1 MSTTLPPLPTE
12 PSSFLSYIGQN
23 EDKPLRELV
32 KPYLE
37 YESNLRRI
45 FAQEPT
51 NEAIADNLVGL
62 VPLYDGH
69 DDNIKIQSRN
79 LEAES
84 EEVQGCYIMA
94 LEKERK
100 ESGVRAVVDQ
110 ETFLRNFD
118 AFTEGTLKDLN
129 WSHIVAAGSSVMT
142 PLLPVPEKA
151 AETDASLR
159 NYYHKTFAPTS
170 DIDLFI
176 YGTKD
181 ESVAIKRIEAV
192 EKTILKNL
200 GNAGKKSD
208 KKKPVLSIRTKNTIT
223 IVSEYPHRHI
233 QIVLRLYNSISE
245 ILTGFDVSC
254 ACAAYNGQQV
264 YANPR
269 AIVSWMLQCNDIDL
283 SRRSPSYEFRLAK
296 YRKRGFEIY
305 YPDLNRKLVDPTIY
319 ERTLRG
325 LKGLAK
331 LLVMERLPSESE
343 REEYLSM
350 RRRERNRPDRR
361 KPKREKKILR
371 GDIKGKEPEVPDWEI
386 STVDDESMYET
397 ISIPYGPRFNAERI
411 KKLLFQADMFL
422 NSEWNTRIQK
432 RRGGYLHRHPAF
444 FGTVKYIVKDCCGY
458 CPDPDPDNE
467 EEKAMRVKDDKYYIR
482 GPISFIKDDPGRQ
495 EIGSFNPIT
504 EEDWTEMA
512 YLSVNEVLCRAIV
525 ASDAE
530 AVKAWIA
537 EGNDVNKRDY
547 TGRTPLHLATLSSSP
562 EVVQVLLDAGA
573 RITARIFDGRT
584 VLHIAAARG
593 NVEIAKLL
601 LMKSEQNEK
610 EKEERE
616 ERAQKKAATATDAAE
631 MTDAAD
637 ATAGPP
643 GTTADAD
650 VEMKDAESGE
660 EGEEAKSGDGDGDG
674 DDDISIISSGE
685 GSVSARTGVSSY
697 VDVRMRNASEDPE
710 LGVPEEEEVVED
722 DILDVNITDW
732 DYQLSA
738 LHYAIIHNHPDVVN
752 LLVSDFGADILKPV
766 VISYTSQGVPS
777 SVILSTALVFRIPD
791 VKARAPMLR
800 TLLKLG
806 ASSAQTDMEGIT
818 ALMRVVQ
825 YNDLECL
832 KVMFEEDSAS
842 ALSALGWV
850 NVEWMEK
857 ATNALAEAIANGNE
871 EMAMFLLEKGA
882 KAEIT
887 GEDFVKVSKGTDYQR
902 DRFIYNTVQP
912 AELALEME
920 MPAIFAKCI
929 ELGIDGSSYASR
941 SRLVDTLELGYVSEY
956 QRRYKTYLDL
966 INDKVRIMEK
976 ELKDIKFPQSPKKV
990 EKKEPKLK
998 KLVSIPETYEEGTYE
1013 HWMAAKLVKIENKV
1027 RKAHNKIEI
1036 GEEPKPW
1043 VDNTDPEKKKIKI
1056 ERMEA
1061 MIQRYKELA
1070 DLVTSKEGKMFKEL
1084 HPQLW
1089 EKVFGKK
1096 TDPYPVTHQ
1105 KIPEEEKK
1113 EEEEEDKYEI
1123 KFEFEVERWKKTDA
1137 KTTEAYQQLFKAV
1150 WDGNE
1155 EVVRKYTTTNWEED
1169 MPPLLVGVK
1178 NQLDY
1183 TLLSIAVYQKHPKE
1197 FIDVL
1202 LTIAQSQYLRDQ
1214 KTGSKEPTE
1223 KIYRLDGDYEFYME
1237 AIDYTEV
1244 KLTGTIGE
1252 DNEKVEERI
1261 RAQYSAVDLL
1271 KASVPQVM
1279 GNTKKNAGNDN
1290 LLTQAIVAGNTDM
1303 TMYFTSRIEAFD
1315 GPAVSPG
1322 THEPY
1327 LGSTNL
1333 VNMIIREQQIEI
1345 LQDFIDKYGVGSV
1358 FDGKND
1364 FKYEDSDDE
1373 EEEEENDDEAEK
1385 MEEDKPKEEKK
1396 PYKRPKAYLGL
1407 SINGKKQKEW
1417 TNLMNPNYTGPP
1429 RLIFQNP
1436 PLSLFAA
1443 YHGSI
1448 KLYEWLES
1456 DSPIEAMRRWQSK
1469 IEKSEGAKKSYF
1481 LKVLQAADNDTLQT
1495 WFGVDHPLLIH
1506 AVLKNQI
1513 VRNDENRSE
1522 EDKFKWYAENLKY
1535 FTEKNPEHL
1544 EYRKNAKGFTPLI
1557 LAASTLNK
1565 YAMKALLDLGAD
1577 AYAKVPDG
1585 NWNIIH
1591 MMVKSFMRSYSYYS
1605 YSTGSNIPGP
1615 KWKDLRDCLNLLP
1628 EDAKK
1633 WAFVQ
1638 RGSENHIL
1646 YTPLAYTLQSIQI
1659 PIKQVVVKLLLEQ
1672 SHGADTRIRTSL
1684 GDLPVHAM
1692 AKHPTIEALQCI
1704 IDASPLE
1711 VPMAENTNGMTAL
1724 ELATSAWYNKD
1735 VLTKE
1740 KNLIYPWQTWT
1751 YYNGVRSLST
1761 AKDPSPDENKKDE
1774 EEKLDVSLRTEEW
1787 GIEEGDSDRIEVMKI
1802 LNVALGRC
1810 VEGGA
1815 GMRTLVP
1822 LKDVNETAERLANR
1836 KKRKNFWWS
1845 EGGRY
1850 DDIVN
1855 SW

>member
-1 MSTTLPPLPTE
+1 MATLPPIPTE
-12 PSSFLSYIGQN
+12 PSAFLSYIGQN

-45 FAQEPT
+45 FAQEPE

-69 DDNIKIQSRN
+69 DDKIKIQSRN
-79 LEAES
+79 VEAES
-84 EEVQGCYIMA
+84 EEAQGCYIMG

-100 ESGVRAVVDQ
+100 KTGERAVVDQ

-118 AFTEGTLKDLN
+118 AFTEGSLKDLN
-129 WSHIVAAGSSVMT
+129 WNHIVAAGSSVMT
-142 PLLPVPEKA
+142 PLLPVPEKS
-151 AETDASLR
+151 AESDSALR
-159 NYYHKTFAPTS
+159 RYYHSTFAPTS

-192 EKTILKNL
+192 EKTITKNL
-200 GNAGKKSD
+200 SNAGKNE

-233 QIVLRLYNSISE
+233 QIVLRLYTSVSE

-254 ACAAYNGQQV
+254 ACAAFNGKQV

-269 AIVSWMLQCNDIDL
+269 AIVSWMLQCNDVDL

-305 YPDLNRKLVDPTIY
+305 YPDLNRKVVDPTIY
-319 ERTLRG
+319 ERNLRG

-331 LLVMERLPSESE
+331 LLVMERLPSENE
-343 REEYLSM
+343 REEYLNM

-361 KPKREKKILR
+361 KPKREKKVLR
-371 GDIKGKEPEVPDWEI
+371 GDIKGKDPEIPDWGLA
-386 STVDDESMYET
+386 TTDDESMYET

-432 RRGGYLHRHPAF
+432 RRGAYLHRHPAF

-458 CPDPDPDNE
+458 CPDPDPHNE

-504 EEDWTEMA
+504 DEDWTEMA
-512 YLSVNEVLCRAIV
+512 YLSINEVLCRAIV
-525 ASDAE
+525 ANDAE

-547 TGRTPLHLATLSSSP
+547 TGRTPLHLATLSSTP
-562 EVVQVLLDAGA
+562 EVVKVLLDAGA
-573 RITARIFDGRT
+573 RITARLFDGRT
-584 VLHIAAARG
+584 ALHIAAARG
-593 NVEIAKLL
+593 NVDVAKLL

-610 EKEERE
+610 EKEERG
-616 ERAQKKAATATDAAE
+616 ERAQKKAAETTDAANPSDD
-631 MTDAAD
+631 T
-637 ATAGPP
+637 TAGPSN
-643 GTTADAD
+643 TAADAD
-650 VEMKDAESGE
+650 VEMKDAENEKGD
-660 EGEEAKSGDGDGDG
+660 EEAKSDDDG
-674 DDDISIISSGE
+674 DDDISIISSGA
-685 GSVSARTGVSSY
+685 GSVSAKTGVSSY

-710 LGVPEEEEVVED
+710 LGATEEEEVVED

-738 LHYAIIHNHPDVVN
+738 LHYAIIHNHPDLVT
-752 LLVSDFGADILKPV
+752 LLVSDFGADVLKPV
-766 VISYTSQGVPS
+766 VISYTSQGVPA
-777 SVILSTALVFRIPD
+777 SVILSTALIFRIPD
-791 VKARAPMLR
+791 VKSRAPMLR

-806 ASSAQTDMEGIT
+806 ASSAQTDMDGIT

-825 YNDLECL
+825 YDDLECL

-842 ALSALGWV
+842 AISALEYV
-850 NVEWMEK
+850 NIEWKEK
-857 ATNALAEAIANGNE
+857 ATNALVEAITNDNE
-871 EMAMFLLEKGA
+871 EMALYLLEKGVL
-882 KAEIT
+882 AEIT
-887 GEDFVKVSKGTDYQR
+887 PESFVKVSKGTDYQR
-902 DRFIYNTVQP
+902 DRFIYYTIQP

-920 MPAIFAKCI
+920 MPEVFKKCI
-929 ELGIDGSSYASR
+929 ENGVDPSSYSAKSR
-941 SRLVDTLELGYVSEY
+941 IPDTLQVGWISDY
-956 QRRYKTYLDL
+956 QRRYKLLLDL
-966 INDKVRIMEK
+966 VNDKIESWEK
-976 ELKDIKFPQSPKKV
+976 DLNDLKFPKPPKTPKK
-990 EKKEPKLK
+990 KKEPKLK
-998 KLVSIPETYEEGTYE
+998 KLVSIPEQYEEGSYE
-1013 HWMAAKLVKIENKV
+1013 YWMAKKLIRAENKI
-1027 RKAHNKIEI
+1027 RKRHNEIQI
-1036 GEEPKPW
+1036 GEEPKPY
-1043 VDNTDPEKKKIKI
+1043 VDNKDPEKVKIKI
-1056 ERMEA
+1056 EKIETLV
-1061 MIQRYKELA
+1061 QRYKELA
-1070 DLVTSKEGKMFKEL
+1070 ELLISKEAKTFKDL

-1096 TDPYPVTHQ
+1096 PEPVQTIPAYQ
-1105 KIPEEEKK
+1105 KPEEEEK
-1113 EEEEEDKYEI
+1113 EEEDKFEI
-1123 KFEFEVERWKKTDA
+1123 KFEFEIERYKKLDT
-1137 KTTEAYQQLFKAV
+1137 KTSAAYQELFKAV
-1150 WDGNE
+1150 WAGNE
-1155 EVVRKYTTTNWEED
+1155 ELVRKYTTTNWEED
-1169 MPPLLVGVK
+1169 MPPLLAGVK

-1183 TLLSIAVYQKHPKE
+1183 TLLSVAVYREHPKE
-1197 FIDVL
+1197 FLDVL
-1202 LTIAQSQYLRDQ
+1202 LTISQSQYLRDH
-1214 KTGSKEPTE
+1214 KPKEKTE
-1223 KIYRLDGDYEFYME
+1223 KIYRLGGDYDFQME
-1237 AIDYTEV
+1237 EIDYTEV
-1244 KLTGTIGE
+1244 KLTGLVGDE
-1252 DNEKVEERI
+1252 EKVEERV
-1261 RAQYSAVDLL
+1261 RAKASAVDLL
-1271 KASVPQVM
+1271 NMTVPRVLT
-1279 GNTKKNAGNDN
+1279 NKKKDHSNEKLLVQAIHAGNSD
-1290 LLTQAIVAGNTDM
+1290 LVL
-1303 TMYFTSRIEAFD
+1303 YLTSRIEAFD
-1315 GPAVSPG
+1315 GPKVSPG
-1322 THEPY
+1322 MYEPS
-1327 LGSTNL
+1327 LTPHNL
-1333 VNMIIREQQIEI
+1333 INSLVREEQIEI
-1345 LQDFIDKYGVGSV
+1345 LQDFIEKYGLGSV
-1358 FDGKND
+1358 FDGKNN

-1373 EEEEENDDEAEK
+1373 EEESENEGEK

-1417 TNLMNPNYTGPP
+1417 TNLMNPNYAGPP
-1429 RLIFQNP
+1429 RLTFQNP
-1436 PLSLFAA
+1436 PLGLFAA
-1443 YHGSI
+1443 FHGST

-1456 DSPIEAMRRWQSK
+1456 DSSVETMRRWQSK

-1481 LKVLQAADNDTLQT
+1481 LKVLQAADDETVQS

-1506 AVLKNQI
+1506 AIIKNEGP
-1513 VRNDENRSE
+1513 RRDEETTE
-1522 EDKFKWYAENLKY
+1522 EEKFAWYEKNIKF
-1535 FTEKNPEHL
+1535 FTEKNPENL

-1577 AYAKVPDG
+1577 AYAKIPDG
-1585 NWNIIH
+1585 NFNIIH
-1591 MMVKSFMRSYSYYS
+1591 MMVKSFIRNYSFYS
-1605 YSTGSNIPGP
+1605 YSLGKQVDPP
-1615 KWKDLRDCLNLLP
+1615 KWTDLRDCLNLLP
-1628 EDAKK
+1628 DDVKK
-1633 WAFVQ
+1633 WAFAH
-1638 RGSENHIL
+1638 RASENHIL
-1646 YTPLAYTLQSIQI
+1646 YTPLAYTLTSLQNT
-1659 PIKQVVVKLLLEQ
+1659 IKSVVVKLLLEH
-1672 SHGADTRIRTSL
+1672 SYGADTRLRTSL
-1684 GDLPVHAM
+1684 GDMPVHTM
-1692 AKHPTIEALQCI
+1692 AKTPTVEALQSI

-1724 ELATSAWYNKD
+1724 ELATLAWYNKD
-1735 VLTKE
+1735 VLKSEKSLTYAWQSWSYGNAASRMSITKDVEEE
-1740 KNLIYPWQTWT
+1740 K
-1751 YYNGVRSLST
+1751 
-1761 AKDPSPDENKKDE
+1761 KEEE
-1774 EEKLDVSLRTEEW
+1774 EEKLDTSLRAEEW
-1787 GIEEGDSDRIEVMKI
+1787 GIEEDDSDRIEVMKI

-1855 SW
+1855 TW